1 MATTNS
7 DKASRPSI
15 PGEDLFRLLVDTM
28 PALIHNALP
37 DGSADFLNRGWLD
50 FVGLALEDMRGR
62 RWTDTFHPETR
73 KAISRADYV
82 IWVRSLS

>member
-15 PGEDLFRLLVDTM
+15 PGEDLLRLLDTM

-37 DGSADFLNRGWLD
+37 DGSVDFLNRGWLD
-50 FVGLALEDMRGR
+50 FVGLALEDMHGR
-62 RWTDTFHPETR
+62 RWTDTFHPQTR